1 MAGPQWNQ
9 LSPRTRRLIVAGASV
24 EGALKVAAL
33 IDLSRRPARQVRG
46 SKKRWAAAIIVIN
59 AVGAV
64 PITYF
69 TRGIRR

>member
-1 MAGPQWNQ
+1 MAGKQWNQ
-9 LSPRTRRLIVAGASV
+9 LSPCTRRFVVAGASV

-33 IDLSRRPARQVRG
+33 IDLSRRPAMQVRG
-46 SKKRWAAAIIVIN
+46 SKTRWAAAIIVVN
-59 AVGAV
+59 AVGVV